1 MGSFLCCC
9 GPIAGSRLIG
19 FGGGGHVC
27 RGGGG
32 GGGGEGKGSETE
44 GVLWVLLE
52 LKQHPVLLS
61 GEQITMAQVQ
71 VVQSVDLS
79 GHRLHHHN
87 NSSLTKRCRIK

>member
-1 MGSFLCCC
+1 ME
-9 GPIAGSRLIG
+9 
-19 FGGGGHVC
+19 GGDMCVEEEEEEE
-27 RGGGG
+27 RV
-32 GGGGEGKGSETE
+32 EGVRWTE

>member
-1 MGSFLCCC
+1 M
-9 GPIAGSRLIG
+9 
-19 FGGGGHVC
+19 C

-32 GGGGEGKGSETE
+32 GGGGGGKGSETE

-87 NSSLTKRCRIK
+87 NSSLTKRCSVQDKINKEAQVIDSLHRWTYHVNVL

>member
-1 MGSFLCCC
+1 MCVEEEEEEEE
-9 GPIAGSRLIG
+9 R
-19 FGGGGHVC
+19 V
-27 RGGGG
+27 
-32 GGGGEGKGSETE
+32 EGVRWTE